1 MSIRIEADELA
12 LSAWP
17 FGGLITIE
25 LRGNPLNVQQEGAW
39 CAICP

>member
-17 FGGLITIE
+17 CGDLITIE
-25 LRGNPLNVQQEGAW
+25 LRGSR
-39 CAICP
+39 

>member
-17 FGGLITIE
+17 CGRLIIE

-39 CAICP
+39 CAISP